1 MRFILPGMVG
11 PRAVPAETRLWTG
24 RMESRK
30 EGQVVGLA
38 SP

>member
-1 MRFILPGMVG
+1 MRFILPGMVRLG
-11 PRAVPAETRLWTG
+11 AVPAEMRLWTG
-24 RMESRK
+24 RMDSRK